1 MKIPISTADVT
12 LLKWLK
18 LSKSTIFIWINAL
31 VMLTGLLFLHWSAE
45 IVVVA
50 YFFETIIIAVISLFK
65 LFFTAIYTKEKPI
78 IDERYRYLDLVAIPF
93 FAFVYAFAIFIQSV
107 FAFVFL
113 KMNQP
118 ALTNPIDVGN
128 NFMLYLS
135 QSETLWIYGSII
147 LMNAGTAT
155 TQFFVPRKFKA
166 ANLEHVAHEPFGRI
180 TIQQIMVII
189 TGYLFLTFHFS
200 SYIAIVFILVS
211 FCVDLILVMKQEEKM
226 KAQQLHEIPD
236 LENKKGRRSI

>member
-1 MKIPISTADVT
+1 MEIPITAIKSF
-12 LLKWLK
+12 KWLK

-50 YFFETIIIAVISLFK
+50 YFFETLIVAVISLFK
-65 LFFTAIYTKEKPI
+65 LFFTAIYTKEKPMVH
-78 IDERYRYLDLVAIPF
+78 ERYRHLDLVVIPF
-93 FAFVYAFAIFIQSV
+93 FAFVYAFAIFIQLI

-113 KMNQP
+113 KMHQP
-118 ALTNPIDVGN
+118 AITNPLNVWD
-128 NFMLYLS
+128 NFMFYLT

-155 TQFFVPRKFKA
+155 TQFFVPRKFKT
-166 ANLEHVAHEPFGRI
+166 ANLESVAKEPFERI

-189 TGYLFLTFHFS
+189 TGWAFLTFNLS
-200 SYIAIVFILVS
+200 SYIATIFILVS
-211 FCVDLILVMKQEEKM
+211 FCADLILVMKQEEKM
-226 KAQQLHEIPD
+226 KEQQQREIPN
-236 LENKKGRRSI
+236 LETQKRRRI